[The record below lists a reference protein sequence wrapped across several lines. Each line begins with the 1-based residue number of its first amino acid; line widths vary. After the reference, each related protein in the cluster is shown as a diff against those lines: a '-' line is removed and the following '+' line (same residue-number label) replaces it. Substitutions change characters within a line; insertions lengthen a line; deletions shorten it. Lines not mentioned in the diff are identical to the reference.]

1 MVCFLLPYVGLTDA
15 DNRSAHLLV
24 LEVLRWQR
32 RNRVSNDGID
42 ELLKLLRPFLA
53 DAVDNY
59 PDSSQKAWRMY
70 KEFIKMLN
78 IHAVEICE
86 KGCHRFPEGSDAES
100 CPLCG
105 TKRKADDGTLTTC
118 TFTFFDLKEKLRLL
132 FARPNFVPL
141 LTSLA
146 NHEPNHECMR
156 SVHGACI

>member
-15 DNRSAHLLV
+15 DNHSAHLLV

-78 IHAVEICE
+78 IHAVEKYVRKVVIVSPKVAMRRVARC
-86 KGCHRFPEGSDAES
+86 AE
-100 CPLCG
+100 PN
-105 TKRKADDGTLTTC
+105 
-118 TFTFFDLKEKLRLL
+118 
-132 FARPNFVPL
+132 ARRTMAHSPHVPSRS
-141 LTSLA
+141 LTSRKSSDCYSRGLTL
-146 NHEPNHECMR
+146 CR
-156 SVHGACI
+156 S

>member
-1 MVCFLLPYVGLTDA
+1 MQIIIPPIFSSWKYCAGNGA
-15 DNRSAHLLV
+15 IELV
-24 LEVLRWQR
+24 T
-32 RNRVSNDGID
+32 ID

-100 CPLCG
+100 CPVCG